1 MSHDVLSTGPSK
13 EADSLGFEGSGLSPI
28 GIPVLR
34 GPSRSVGCGRS
45 CGQPVTT
52 PAILTSVN
60 LVVKDRFTSS
70 TWVRAEYDEDVSRSE
85 TEHLGNMS
93 ERSSALSNAIR
104 IELIRRNRN
113 RDRDDD
119 PGRSHAG
126 RTGRATDA
134 IGLLFR
140 SPSSCS
146 GVLTGILE
154 ITSRVRRLPE
164 AAN

>member
-60 LVVKDRFTSS
+60 LVVKESIHQLDVGPRRIRRGCSPGRRQSIWATCPSGRPLFQMRFGSS
-70 TWVRAEYDEDVSRSE
+70 
-85 TEHLGNMS
+85 
-93 ERSSALSNAIR
+93 SSAATATEIETMIR
-104 IELIRRNRN
+104 GDLMPGELVAQQMRLACCF
-113 RDRDDD
+113 
-119 PGRSHAG
+119 GRPPLAAG
-126 RTGRATDA
+126 
-134 IGLLFR
+134 
-140 SPSSCS
+140 S
-146 GVLTGILE
+146 
-154 ITSRVRRLPE
+154 
-164 AAN
+164 